1 MSLDPSIVFDELSQ
15 ALRTDAD
22 DDVTAIGD
30 SLLVRGRLFAFR
42 ADRLLVVDLPAER
55 ATDLIERGM
64 AVSAAASSPAHGIWV
79 SISDLEDWPEIA
91 GEAHQFVGEPA
102 VGGES

>member
-1 MSLDPSIVFDELSQ
+1 MFDELSQ
-15 ALRTDAD
+15 VLQTDAD

-42 ADRLLVVDLPAER
+42 ADRLLVVDLPPER
-55 ATDLIERGM
+55 ARDLIERGM
-64 AVSAAASSPAHGIWV
+64 AVNAAGNSPAHGTWV
-79 SISDLEDWPEIA
+79 SISDIEDWPEIA
-91 GEAHQFVGEPA
+91 SEAHQFVGEPA